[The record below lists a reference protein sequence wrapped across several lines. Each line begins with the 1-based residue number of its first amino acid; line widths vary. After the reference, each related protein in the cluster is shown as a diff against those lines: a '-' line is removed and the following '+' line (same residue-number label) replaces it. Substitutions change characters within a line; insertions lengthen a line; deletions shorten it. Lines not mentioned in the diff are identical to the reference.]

1 MTQRLWASNRVRGA
15 IDVNG
20 VASNTLQGSGSA
32 GSCRWDVHRR
42 ETCGSGGAGLRQRV
56 VAIGPQWYRR
66 VLTWSGETVWEEA
79 MDNRNTVEIILPAYA
94 RPRSEGERKA
104 IQELVDKIK
113 GQHGVDVTL
122 SAQAEYRSHEMAV
135 GIVVIE
141 VLVGSNA
148 HYIVRPVIDALI
160 RQVVSR
166 FQNGPGS
173 GQVIFQPVTYI
184 NGNNNVVNNIVY
196 DLRDGRADDEEGE
209 PL

>member
-1 MTQRLWASNRVRGA
+1 
-15 IDVNG
+15 
-20 VASNTLQGSGSA
+20 
-32 GSCRWDVHRR
+32 
-42 ETCGSGGAGLRQRV
+42 
-56 VAIGPQWYRR
+56 
-66 VLTWSGETVWEEA
+66 

-113 GQHGVDVTL
+113 GRHGVDVTM
-122 SAQAEYRSHEMAV
+122 SAQAEYRSVEMAV
-135 GIVVIE
+135 GLAAIE
-141 VLVGSNA
+141 VLVGANA

-166 FQNGPGS
+166 FQNGPRF

-196 DLRDGRADDEEGE
+196 DLRDGRADDEEGKS
-209 PL
+209 L

>member
-1 MTQRLWASNRVRGA
+1 
-15 IDVNG
+15 
-20 VASNTLQGSGSA
+20 
-32 GSCRWDVHRR
+32 
-42 ETCGSGGAGLRQRV
+42 
-56 VAIGPQWYRR
+56 
-66 VLTWSGETVWEEA
+66 

-113 GQHGVDVTL
+113 GRHGVDVTM
-122 SAQAEYRSHEMAV
+122 SAQAEYRSVEMAV
-135 GIVVIE
+135 GLAAIE
-141 VLVGSNA
+141 VLVGANA

-160 RQVVSR
+160 GQVVSR

-196 DLRDGRADDEEGE
+196 DLRDGRADDEEGKSS
-209 PL
+209 